1 MGFRCWSRARFM
13 VAASDQGVRAKP
25 PETEGVA
32 YMSTDKLRITLYE
45 NTKVKFTYVNVTL
58 LEKT

>member
-1 MGFRCWSRARFM
+1 M